1 MNDFEKNLQNGL
13 SFSQVLLHFLSHEIA
28 PKANIFIILAF
39 LKIISIPGMILEWQF
54 RSLTSIV
61 YNVGVPSP
69 FGHHGW
75 ISSNRLR
82 K

>member
-39 LKIISIPGMILEWQF
+39 LKIISIPGMILE
-54 RSLTSIV
+54 
-61 YNVGVPSP
+61 
-69 FGHHGW
+69 
-75 ISSNRLR
+75 
-82 K
+82 